1 MKTTLATIAAAVLV
15 AGCITTP
22 AELTDNPQH
31 TFKSTK
37 SAKDVAICV
46 SGVWSKHTTPN
57 TNMLPNGY
65 SVVLPNQLALAD
77 AAATMTDVPGGSV
90 VTYSRRKLLGAPE
103 WMLGAVTGCI

>member
-1 MKTTLATIAAAVLV
+1 MKTTLAAIASAVLV

-22 AELTDNPQH
+22 AELTDNPQQ

-46 SGVWSKHTTPN
+46 SGVWSKYTTPN
-57 TNMLPNGY
+57 TNMLPSGY
-65 SVVLPNQLALAD
+65 SVTLPHPLAMTD
-77 AAATMTDVPGGSV
+77 AVATMTDAPGGSV